1 MTNDTQER
9 LPLGFGSGIG
19 RFLTRRRGHGRFDIT
34 DALTYLYLLA
44 GVVVMFGPV
53 LWLVMS
59 SFKDETLLFAHKPT
73 FLPYRQARTH
83 VAGYDKEL
91 LLYDVTFNQVFIEG
105 AKITISDLKATNGMV
120 QGIDH
125 VLLTPELKAVLAA
138 LSPYGEAGI
147 AAPAEPVPLEGEGNV
162 WQVARAQADL
172 SITTMFIEWAGLV
185 EQLTGEDR
193 RTLLAPTNAAYV
205 GLVQQYGPVAL
216 KMLLDD
222 KSLLKSLMQ
231 THILPDQYR
240 VVNLYRS
247 LMEPVPTLAGT
258 TLSLSMVPGETRR
271 LAQVGSP
278 TGAQYTMVDPKDPA
292 AGEMAVLSYFTP
304 LGPSTEL
311 KPIREVY
318 FNYHNYTGAMDA
330 FNFMTY
336 LRNSVIVTV
345 VATIIT
351 LIVNSMAA
359 FALSKYAFA
368 GREVVFL
375 IIIATLMVPISV
387 IMIPAFLV
395 ISQVGWVNNLWGLI
409 IPGAATPTGVF
420 LLRQYMLTIPD
431 ELLDSARIDGASEW
445 RIYWQIILPL
455 ARPAMAVLAIFSIM
469 WRWNDFLWP
478 LIVVSRNELFTLQ
491 VGLNAFQGG
500 LDVQWHYILAMTV
513 LTLLPITLVF
523 AFLQRFITSGIAT
536 TGMKG

>member
-1 MTNDTQER
+1 MDTTEQRE
-9 LPLGFGSGIG
+9 PLGFGIG
-19 RFLTRRRGHGRFDIT
+19 RFLMRRRRRGRFTIT
-34 DALTYLYLLA
+34 DALTYLYLVA
-44 GVVVMFGPV
+44 GVVAMFGPV

-59 SFKDETLLFAHKPT
+59 SFKDESLLFSNKPT
-73 FLPYRQARTH
+73 FLPYRQARTQ
-83 VAGYDKEL
+83 VEGYKDPL
-91 LLYDVTFNQVFIEG
+91 LLYNVTFNQVFVENAQI
-105 AKITISDLKATNGMV
+105 IIPDLKAANGMV
-120 QGIDH
+120 QGIDQ
-125 VLLTPELKAVLAA
+125 VIVPPDVEAA
-138 LSPYGEAGI
+138 LAERSDTN
-147 AAPAEPVPLEGEGNV
+147 AASLLSTEPLPLPGDQGTV
-162 WQVARAQADL
+162 WQVVRAQPDL
-172 SITTMFIEWAGLV
+172 SVTATLIEQAGLV
-185 EQLTGEDR
+185 DQINGEER
-193 RTLLAPTNAAYV
+193 RTLLAPTNAAFE
-205 GLVQQYGPVAL
+205 AL
-216 KMLLDD
+216 RQRLGEGAFSALLNDPA
-222 KSLLKSLMQ
+222 LLKALLLH
-231 THILPDQYR
+231 HILPDQYR

-247 LMEPVPTLAGT
+247 LQEPVPTLDGT
-258 TLSLSMVPGETRR
+258 TLTLSMVLGETRE

-278 TGAQYTMVDPKDPA
+278 TGAQYTMVDPKNPA
-292 AGEMAVLSYFTP
+292 AGEQAVLVYSTP
-304 LGPSTEL
+304 LGPSTRL
-311 KPIREVY
+311 SPIREVY
-318 FNYHNYTGAMDA
+318 FNYENYTGAMDA
-330 FNFMTY
+330 FNFWTY

-345 VATIIT
+345 VATVVT

-359 FALSKYAFA
+359 FALSKYQFA
-368 GREVVFL
+368 GRQAVFL
-375 IIIATLMVPISV
+375 IIISTLMVPISV

-395 ISQVGWVNNLWGLI
+395 ISKVGWVNNLWGLI

-445 RIYWQIILPL
+445 RIYWQVILPL
-455 ARPAMAVLAIFSIM
+455 ARPALAVLTIFSVM